1 MKKPEGTGSHDDPHF
16 SHTGQR
22 TYARFDPASLS
33 IVRRYES
40 SPGRK
45 DRRGTPARLR
55 PMQIPSSNSRHQ
67 TSRRRHRRQ
76 LSSQIESAPLPVL
89 LDMWAPWCGPC
100 RAIAPI
106 LDQLAAEMAGRV
118 SFARMNVDDNPL
130 TAERFRIRSIPALL
144 ILKAG
149 REVGRIVGVQPK
161 AEIVRRLMSAIT

>member
-1 MKKPEGTGSHDDPHF
+1 
-16 SHTGQR
+16 
-22 TYARFDPASLS
+22 
-33 IVRRYES
+33 
-40 SPGRK
+40 
-45 DRRGTPARLR
+45 
-55 PMQIPSSNSRHQ
+55 
-67 TSRRRHRRQ
+67 
-76 LSSQIESAPLPVL
+76 
-89 LDMWAPWCGPC
+89 MWAPWCGPC